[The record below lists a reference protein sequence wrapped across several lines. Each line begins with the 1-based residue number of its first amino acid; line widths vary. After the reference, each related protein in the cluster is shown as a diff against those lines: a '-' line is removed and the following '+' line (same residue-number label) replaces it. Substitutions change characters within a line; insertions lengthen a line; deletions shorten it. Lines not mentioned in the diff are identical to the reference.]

1 MGVIAMDMKRNRLG
15 RLVAQGA
22 VACALG
28 MGIVVPFAGAAGD
41 DVLTYDPSKI
51 IEDEKGKCEQ
61 CHENAV
67 NAWMESTHKKTYDEL
82 HLRDEAAKILERLGS
97 SGSIRRNNECVICHY
112 TQTASEPGGRAK
124 TVMGVSCQR
133 CHGGAK
139 DWLDVHQDTEGMP
152 DRKARLAKAE
162 GLGMRLTDDIY
173 TLAMN
178 CFQCHTVPREDLV
191 NKGEHPAG
199 SDFELVAWANGEVRH
214 NFLDNTVTPRKEQG
228 TNHEPDKE
236 TKELFYVVGKTLDL
250 EFALRGLAKAA
261 GEGKYLTAMGE
272 RAQNAY
278 DALKGLGG
286 MDSVLSNVPVDGG
299 KVKVAA
305 GNEAE
310 YVKAADGI
318 RKVAK
323 TIESNKS
330 SFSGALAAA
339 GGKLPSEFHGDVYE

>member
-1 MGVIAMDMKRNRLG
+1 MKRMQTTFGQRISRSAL
-15 RLVAQGA
+15 
-22 VACALG
+22 ACALG
-28 MGIVVPFAGAAGD
+28 MAVAAPLANGATD
-41 DVLTYDPSKI
+41 DVLTYEPHKI

-61 CHENAV
+61 CHEKAV
-67 NAWMESTHKKTYDEL
+67 SAWSESTHKKTFDEL
-82 HLRDEAAKILERLGS
+82 HLREEATKILERLGS
-97 SGSIRRNNECVICHY
+97 TGSIRRNDECVQCHY
-112 TQTASEPGGRAK
+112 TQTATEAGGRPK

-133 CHGGAK
+133 CHGGAV
-139 DWLDVHQDTEGMP
+139 DWLDVHQNADLNPE
-152 DRKARLAKAE
+152 RKDRLAKAE
-162 GLGMRLTDDIY
+162 AAGMRLTDDIY

-214 NFLDNTVTPRKEQG
+214 NFLNDDPKLRKEQA
-228 TNHEPDKE
+228 TNQAPDKE
-236 TKELFYVVGKTLDL
+236 TMALFYVVGKALDL
-250 EFALRGLAKAA
+250 EFGLRGLAKAT
-261 GEGKYLTAMGE
+261 GEGTYLTAMGA

-286 MDSVLSNVPVDGG
+286 MDSVLSQVPLDGG

-330 SFSGALAAA
+330 SFSGALGAA
-339 GGKLPSEFHGDVYE
+339 GGKLPAEYHGSVFE